1 MNSNVENEI
10 GAIIILT
17 STLGRLRLTSYIEG
31 ISYLFLLFIAMP
43 FKYFL
48 DQPQLV
54 SVGGMFHGV
63 MFVLYI
69 LTAVH
74 AFVNRRWNMN
84 RALLIIGCIF
94 IPFLFIKQDRMI
106 HNEELELKKGRPINP
121 KKRT

>member
-1 MNSNVENEI
+1 M
-10 GAIIILT
+10 
-17 STLGRLRLTSYIEG
+17 RLTSYIEG

-54 SVGGMFHGV
+54 FVGGMFHGV

-74 AFVNRRWNMN
+74 AFVIRRWNVK

-94 IPFLFIKQDRMI
+94 IPFLFIKQDRLI

-121 KKRT
+121 KKRI

>member
-1 MNSNVENEI
+1 
-10 GAIIILT
+10 
-17 STLGRLRLTSYIEG
+17 
-31 ISYLFLLFIAMP
+31 MP

-74 AFVNRRWNMN
+74 AFVIRRWNLK

-106 HNEELELKKGRPINP
+106 QNEELELKKGQPINP
-121 KKRT
+121 KKRA

>member
-1 MNSNVENEI
+1 M
-10 GAIIILT
+10 
-17 STLGRLRLTSYIEG
+17 RLTSYIEG
-31 ISYLFLLFIAMP
+31 ISYLFLLLIAMP

-54 SVGGMFHGV
+54 SIGGMFHGV

-69 LTAVH
+69 LTAVQ
-74 AFVNRRWNMN
+74 AFVQRRWSLN

-106 HNEELELKKGRPINP
+106 HNEELELKKSRPVDP
-121 KKRT
+121 KKRA